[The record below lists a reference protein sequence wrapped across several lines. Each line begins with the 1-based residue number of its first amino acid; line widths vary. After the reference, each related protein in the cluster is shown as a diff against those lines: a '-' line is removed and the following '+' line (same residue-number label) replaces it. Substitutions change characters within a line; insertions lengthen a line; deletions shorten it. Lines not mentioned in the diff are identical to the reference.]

1 MKVTTLL
8 NRKRRIEK
16 HSSNPGKAK
25 DFFEVTP
32 EMVAG
37 LDTYLGKQVVQEA
50 KNIKGIFGLDDNQ
63 AYMLMMTW
71 VNDRLRKQLKPTV
84 RNLLPTTFMP

>member
-32 EMVAG
+32 EMIAS
-37 LDTYLGKQVVQEA
+37 LDVHLGRDLLAEA
-50 KNIKGIFGLDDNQ
+50 LDLRDIFKLSNDQ
-63 AYMLMMTW
+63 AYIVVVTW
-71 VNDRLRKQLKPTV
+71 ANTRLIQKFKPEVKT
-84 RNLLPTTFMP
+84 LCPILPRQ